1 MASIRKLQQPKASS
15 AEPIDEA
22 ADSTREAFGT
32 PETEEEKKKREE
44 EERKKN
50 KSSSIW
56 DQLNPFAESEMEKGI
71 DKASKKK
78 QNK

>member
-22 ADSTREAFGT
+22 ADSTRDAFGI

-44 EERKKN
+44 EERKSK
-50 KSSSIW
+50 KSGIW
-56 DQLNPFAESEMEKGI
+56 DQLNPFAPSEMEKGI
-71 DKASKKK
+71 DRASKKK
-78 QNK
+78 SDK